1 MKKIFL
7 LIVLNYVFLQS
18 QNLFAQ
24 NVGIGISNP
33 TLARLEVHGAVG
45 NTSAIFGT
53 ESSGISLQR
62 NSSIGFNQYNNAG
75 SRYLSNGFASVQ
87 YLDPATGNLVFDMFP
102 NGVKDAIVLSVNRA
116 LVIGN
121 NGNIGIRTTPVNASL
136 YVVKAG
142 NFDGTAVLGGTHYNS
157 HFNYSTTED
166 TYIRSGLAG
175 GHVFINDLFGG
186 KVIMGRGNSY
196 VGINTSNP
204 VYPLE
209 IRQTGLTGIML
220 VAPENNFNNWEQV
233 VGLYNSGPESSL
245 KLLYNGVLKS
255 FFRPTDGAFVT
266 ASDRRLK
273 TNIQPFTS
281 ILDKIMQLRPVEYEA
296 KFNNPDH
303 DKTIGFIA
311 QEVKQVFPELV
322 HVTSNKLEGETI
334 ADFHS
339 LNYNGFNVLAVKAVQ
354 EEQILI
360 EDLQSKQNEMKR
372 RMDII
377 EKKLSIKK

>member
-62 NSSIGFNQYNNAG
+62 NASIGFNQYNNAG

-102 NGVKDAIVLSVNRA
+102 NGVKDAIALSVNRA